1 MEHLFNRLA
10 DIIRPESNPMAKHI
24 IKYQTMINGDT
35 ITTYHERIGI
45 NDNNET
51 MNVYVEYLTSDIK
64 MAMVFHDR
72 EEAVKISKLFETK
85 YSTPYVVSI

>member
-10 DIIRPESNPMAKHI
+10 DIIRPESIPMAKHI

-51 MNVYVEYLTSDIK
+51 VNVYVEHLTSDVK
-64 MAMVFHDR
+64 KAMAFHDK
-72 EEAVKISKLFETK
+72 EEAVKISKLFVSK
-85 YSTPYVVSI
+85 YHDPYIVSI